1 MKHVFIVN
9 PAAGKSDRTDSC
21 RKLIDAAFVPRGLQY
36 ELLVSQAPG
45 DCRKLAQQAAAS
57 GEEVRLYACG
67 GDGTLNEVVNGV
79 IGCPN
84 AAVTHYPGGSG
95 NDAIKIFDD
104 PAAFTSIERLLSAE
118 EAPFDLIRCND
129 SYALNVLSIGFD
141 ARVGTDIARFKRLP
155 LVTGKGAYVLSI
167 LSNMVH
173 GLSADYTV
181 TLDSGEVL
189 SGQKTMICICN
200 GRWYGGGFNPVPE
213 AEPDDGLLDV
223 LVVEKVSLL
232 QVASVIGHYQKG
244 RYAEYPELIR
254 HARCRSLRIECAERS
269 VVNVDGEA
277 VYTTDAKIEV
287 VPHAIRFFY
296 PKGLTLS
303 REKFTVWSQICRNY
317 PLTFSR
323 VRLLYRC

>member
-21 RKLIDAAFVPRGLQY
+21 RKLIDAAFSPRGLQY

-67 GDGTLNEVVNGV
+67 GDGTLNEVINGV
-79 IGCPN
+79 VGCPN

-141 ARVGTDIARFKRLP
+141 ADGTITGVGIRETSDTPGLGLKAKDDDYRNQYVGKNCESLS
-155 LVTGKGAYVLSI
+155 VTKSGSASDTEINAISGATI
-167 LSNMVH
+167 TSN
-173 GLSADYTV
+173 AT
-181 TLDSGEVL
+181 T
-189 SGQKTMICICN
+189 N
-200 GRWYGGGFNPVPE
+200 
-213 AEPDDGLLDV
+213 A
-223 LVVEKVSLL
+223 
-232 QVASVIGHYQKG
+232 
-244 RYAEYPELIR
+244 
-254 HARCRSLRIECAERS
+254 
-269 VVNVDGEA
+269 VNA
-277 VYTTDAKIEV
+277 A
-287 VPHAIRFFY
+287 
-296 PKGLTLS
+296 
-303 REKFTVWSQICRNY
+303 
-317 PLTFSR
+317 
-323 VRLLYRC
+323 LYYLHNCLN